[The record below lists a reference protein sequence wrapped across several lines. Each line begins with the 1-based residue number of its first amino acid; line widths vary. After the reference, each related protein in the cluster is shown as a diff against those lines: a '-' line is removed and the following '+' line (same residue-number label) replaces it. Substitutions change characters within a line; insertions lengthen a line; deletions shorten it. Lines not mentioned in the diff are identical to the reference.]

1 MRSGSKDSGARTA
14 LVTGANRGIGLEIV
28 RQLGAQGVS
37 VWLAARES
45 VAGEEAVDTLL
56 NEGGDI
62 RFLQMDVAEIGSIRS
77 AFKTLS
83 SQVGHLDILV
93 NNAGVLLDE
102 STSILD
108 VGPDVVH
115 RTITINTLGAFFVT
129 QTFLP
134 LFAKGSRIINVSS
147 GAGEI
152 GEGMTTYAPVY
163 SISKTAMNAVTCQFA
178 LALKKKGIAVNAVC
192 PGWVRTEMGGKMAP
206 RSVKKGAE
214 TPVWLA
220 TEAPIA
226 ETGKF
231 WRDKRVIPW

>member
-1 MRSGSKDSGARTA
+1 MSQANRIA

-28 RQLGAQGVS
+28 RQLGERGIS
-37 VWLAARES
+37 VWLASRDSA
-45 VAGEEAVDTLL
+45 AGEDAVDALRK
-56 NEGGDI
+56 EGGDI

-77 AFKTLS
+77 AFKTFS
-83 SQVGHLDILV
+83 SQVTRLDILI
-93 NNAGVLLDE
+93 NNAGILLDE
-102 STSILD
+102 STSILE

-115 RTITINTLGAFFVT
+115 RTISINTLGAFFVT

-134 LFAKGSRIINVSS
+134 LLMKGSRIVNVSS

-152 GEGMTTYAPVY
+152 GEGMSTYAPVY

-178 LALKKKGIAVNAVC
+178 LALKRKGIAVNAVC

-220 TEAPIA
+220 TESPIG

-231 WRDKRVIPW
+231 WRDKKVIPW

>member
-1 MRSGSKDSGARTA
+1 MNRAGRIA

-28 RQLGAQGVS
+28 RQLGERGIS
-37 VWLAARES
+37 VWLAARDS
-45 VAGEEAVDTLL
+45 DAGEEAAQSLRKAELDV
-56 NEGGDI
+56 
-62 RFLQMDVAEIGSIRS
+62 RFVRMDVEELKGIRS
-77 AFKTLS
+77 AMKTVS
-83 SQVGHLDILV
+83 ASVDHLDVLI
-93 NNAGVLLDE
+93 NNAGILLDE

-108 VGPDVVH
+108 VAPDVVH

-134 LFAKGSRIINVSS
+134 LLVQGSRIINVSS

-152 GEGMTTYAPVY
+152 GEGMSTYAPVY

-206 RSVKKGAE
+206 RSVKMGAE

-220 TEAPIA
+220 TEAPIG

-231 WRDKRVIPW
+231 WRDKRVISW

>member
-1 MRSGSKDSGARTA
+1 MNQAGRIA

-28 RQLGAQGVS
+28 RQLGENGIS
-37 VWLAARES
+37 VWLAARDS
-45 VAGEEAVDTLL
+45 DAGEKAVESLRKAGLDV
-56 NEGGDI
+56 
-62 RFLQMDVAEIGSIRS
+62 RFVQMDVEEVKGIRS
-77 AFKTLS
+77 AMKTVS
-83 SQVGHLDILV
+83 ASVDHLDVLI

-108 VGPDVVH
+108 VAPDVVH
-115 RTITINTLGAFFVT
+115 RTITINTLGVFFVT

-134 LFAKGSRIINVSS
+134 LLVKGSRIINVSS

-152 GEGMTTYAPVY
+152 GEGMSTYAPLY

-192 PGWVRTEMGGKMAP
+192 PGWVRTEMGGRMAP

-220 TEAPIA
+220 TEAPIH

-231 WRDKRVIPW
+231 WRDRRVIAW

>member
-1 MRSGSKDSGARTA
+1 MDSGGRTA

-28 RQLGAQGVS
+28 RQLCERGIS
-37 VWLAARES
+37 VWLAARDGE
-45 VAGEEAVDTLL
+45 AGEAAVDSLRK
-56 NEGGDI
+56 EGRDV
-62 RFLQMDVAEIGSIRS
+62 RFVRMDVSEIAGIRS
-77 AFKTLS
+77 AFKTVS
-83 SQVGHLDILV
+83 SQVARLDILV
-93 NNAGVLLDE
+93 NNAGILLDE

-108 VGPDVVH
+108 VAPEVVH
-115 RTITINTLGAFFVT
+115 RTIAINTLGAFFVT

-134 LFAKGSRIINVSS
+134 LLVKGSRVVNISS

-152 GEGMTTYAPVY
+152 GEGMSTYAPVY
-163 SISKTAMNAVTCQFA
+163 SISKTAMNAMTCQFA

-214 TPVWLA
+214 TPAWLA
-220 TEAPIA
+220 TEAPIG

-231 WRDKRVIPW
+231 WRDRRVIPW

>member
-1 MRSGSKDSGARTA
+1 MNQAGRIA

-28 RQLGAQGVS
+28 RQLGERGIS
-37 VWLAARES
+37 VWLAARDS
-45 VAGEEAVDTLL
+45 VAGEEAAESLRKAGLDV
-56 NEGGDI
+56 
-62 RFLQMDVAEIGSIRS
+62 RFVQMDVEEVKGIRS
-77 AFKTLS
+77 AMKTVS
-83 SQVGHLDILV
+83 ASVDHLDVLI
-93 NNAGVLLDE
+93 NNAGILLDE
-102 STSILD
+102 STSVLD
-108 VGPDVVH
+108 VAPDVVH

-134 LFAKGSRIINVSS
+134 LLVKGSRIINVSS

-152 GEGMTTYAPVY
+152 GEGMSTYAPVY

-220 TEAPIA
+220 TEAPIG

-231 WRDKRVIPW
+231 WRDKRVIAW

>member
-1 MRSGSKDSGARTA
+1 MNPANCIA

-28 RQLGAQGVS
+28 RQLGERGIS
-37 VWLAARES
+37 VWLAARDND
-45 VAGEEAVDTLL
+45 AGEEAAESLRKAGL
-56 NEGGDI
+56 DI
-62 RFLQMDVAEIGSIRS
+62 RFVQMDVEEVKSIRS
-77 AFKTLS
+77 AVKTVSAL
-83 SQVGHLDILV
+83 VDHLDILI

-102 STSILD
+102 STNILD
-108 VGPDVVH
+108 VAPDVVH
-115 RTITINTLGAFFVT
+115 HTISINTLGTLFVT
-129 QTFLP
+129 QSFLP
-134 LFAKGSRIINVSS
+134 LLARGSRVVNISS

-152 GEGMTTYAPVY
+152 GEGMSTYAPVY

-178 LALKKKGIAVNAVC
+178 LALKRKGIAVNAVC

-220 TEAPIA
+220 TESPIG

-231 WRDKRVIPW
+231 WRDKKVIPW

>member
-1 MRSGSKDSGARTA
+1 MSQAGRIA

-28 RQLGAQGVS
+28 RQLGERGIS
-37 VWLAARES
+37 VWLAARDS
-45 VAGEEAVDTLL
+45 DAGEEAAESLRKAGLDV
-56 NEGGDI
+56 
-62 RFLQMDVAEIGSIRS
+62 RFVQMDVEEVKGIRS
-77 AFKTLS
+77 AMKTVS
-83 SQVGHLDILV
+83 ASVDHLDVLI
-93 NNAGVLLDE
+93 NNAGILLDE
-102 STSILD
+102 STSVLD
-108 VGPDVVH
+108 VAPDVVH

-134 LFAKGSRIINVSS
+134 LLVKGSRIINVSS

-152 GEGMTTYAPVY
+152 GEGMSTYAPVY

-220 TEAPIA
+220 TEAPIG

-231 WRDKRVIPW
+231 WRDKRVIAW